1 MISMLQVE
9 YLATNILSLKHF
21 IIDWLEFSEKIGIM
35 ATEGELELWEKNI
48 RNLIN
53 KMNLYKPACFKNK
66 EDDYILMYFSSL

>member
-35 ATEGELELWEKNI
+35 ATEGELEL
-48 RNLIN
+48 
-53 KMNLYKPACFKNK
+53 
-66 EDDYILMYFSSL
+66 